1 MNKKNEKVEKN
12 TEVKKNE
19 LKKVS
24 SFKKKKKI
32 KKNITSGIAY
42 VYSTFNNTI
51 ISIAD
56 ENGNVVSIDR
66 SDKRPIVHWITEGI
80 ETKLA
85 IADGKELVYV
95 EGLLEK
101 HNHPIGTIV
110 QLERIGYAIVEKD
123 GLLMVHD

>member
-1 MNKKNEKVEKN
+1 MSDSSLSGEFPSQLAISSHPEKDMPDRIFEIQNSIYIENEDSGKPVR
-12 TEVKKNE
+12 
-19 LKKVS
+19 LKD
-24 SFKKKKKI
+24 FCD
-32 KKNITSGIAY
+32 
-42 VYSTFNNTI
+42 
-51 ISIAD
+51 IS
-56 ENGNVVSIDR
+56 ENGHVESIDR

-80 ETKLA
+80 ETQLA

>member
-1 MNKKNEKVEKN
+1 MILLHKNSIFIE
-12 TEVKKNE
+12 NE
-19 LKKVS
+19 DSGKPVRLKD
-24 SFKKKKKI
+24 FCD
-32 KKNITSGIAY
+32 
-42 VYSTFNNTI
+42 
-51 ISIAD
+51 IS
-56 ENGNVVSIDR
+56 ENGNVESIDR

-80 ETKLA
+80 ETQLA

-95 EGLLEK
+95 DGLLEK